1 MANTGTM
8 RWVDSDDLPR
18 FEQGV
23 VVAAQVARPPLG
35 WTGNH
40 ALARCCLRTPRPFLN
55 GGGEWRRTYVLLRPE
70 TAGEETT
77 WRVTR
82 GWVPWSLLKNPHGVI
97 PFPGY
102 RILWIVTF
110 FFDRTAWPAQDARPV
125 VMEVKAVPRWEPA
138 AEGER
143 VKTRSWC
150 MRSSSGCGTTR
161 RWIVLW
167 PFRWI
172 WADRLLEAL
181 EGPSSKTHGART

>member
-1 MANTGTM
+1 MADYKEMVARAEPVEEGECCPEFWEKAEGEIAGFLSDLVQRYNPAQPVGEGPMANTGKM

-55 GGGEWRRTYVLLRPE
+55 GGGEWRRTYVLLRPD

-110 FFDRTAWPAQDARPV
+110 FFDRTAWKHD
-125 VMEVKAVPRWEPA
+125 
-138 AEGER
+138 
-143 VKTRSWC
+143 
-150 MRSSSGCGTTR
+150 
-161 RWIVLW
+161 
-167 PFRWI
+167 
-172 WADRLLEAL
+172 
-181 EGPSSKTHGART
+181 